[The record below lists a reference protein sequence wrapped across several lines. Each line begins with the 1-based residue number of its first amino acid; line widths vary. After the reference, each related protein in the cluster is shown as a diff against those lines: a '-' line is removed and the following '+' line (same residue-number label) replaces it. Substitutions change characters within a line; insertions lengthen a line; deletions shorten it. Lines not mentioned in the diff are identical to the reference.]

1 MKLQVS
7 FDITNLEDALQIATQ
22 VAPYCDVLEVGTL
35 LIYHYGLESI
45 KKFKQNFPDK
55 VILADTKIVDRG
67 KQAAKLLSSAD
78 PDWLTVVAGTSKNV
92 IHSTC
97 TAAKGMGMK
106 VMLDLLDTHALGQS
120 AMEAKNLGVD
130 ALLFHE
136 PSDEA
141 SSLVFLEK
149 WDMVKGNTDLPI
161 FISAKI
167 SRMNIEDIIK
177 VRPDGIIIGTNIVEA
192 EHPAQEAQFYYNLIK
207 GL

>member
-22 VAPYCDVLEVGTL
+22 VAPHCDVLEVGTL
-35 LIYHYGLESI
+35 LIYHYGLEAI
-45 KKFKQNFPDK
+45 KKFKQNFPNK
-55 VILADTKIVDRG
+55 VIFADTKIVDRG
-67 KQAAKLLSSAD
+67 KQAAKLLSTSN
-78 PDWLTVVAGTSKNV
+78 PDWVTVVAGTSKNV
-92 IHSTC
+92 IHATC

-141 SSLVFLEK
+141 STLMFLEK

-161 FISAKI
+161 FVSAKI
-167 SRMNIEDIIK
+167 SRMNIEEIIK
-177 VRPDGIIIGTNIVEA
+177 LRPDGIIVGTNIVEA
-192 EHPAQEAQFYYNLIK
+192 ENPAAEAQFYYNLVK
-207 GL
+207 GI